1 MKTYLNGFFLRSN
14 KHSGVYRFSLN
25 LLKAIDE
32 SSNTDSEFILVVPR
46 GTNIPHL
53 NKIKVTVLNG
63 FTNQHLWE
71 QINLAW
77 TVKNNMLINFANF
90 APIFKHNQLC
100 VIHDA
105 IIFRYP
111 QSYSK
116 KFAFL
121 TKLFH
126 RMIVRQSKYIA
137 TVSNFSSL
145 EICQIIGRPKNP
157 ILVLGNSAL
166 NMDDLKVQHEVLNI
180 HKLESHGYVL
190 AVFSQKNSYYKNV
203 ERFLQV
209 VPNLSLPVVCVGS
222 VQFANS
228 PRIENLIQIGNIS
241 DQDLK
246 SLYCN
251 ARALVIPSLYEGF
264 GIPALEA
271 MQCNCPVIA
280 SDIEPLREVCGD
292 AAAYFDPEN
301 IINMTDVINSLISD
315 FNKLEELVEKGR
327 KRSTLFSWKNYANE
341 ILTRIKVGL

>member
-1 MKTYLNGFFLRSN
+1 MKIYLNGFFLRSN
-14 KHSGVYRFSLN
+14 QHSGVYRFSLN
-25 LLKAIDE
+25 LLKALDE
-32 SSNTDSEFILVVPR
+32 LLNADSEFILVVPR
-46 GTNIPHL
+46 GVNLPHL
-53 NKIKVTVLNG
+53 NKIKIMMLNG

-77 TVKNNMLINFANF
+77 AVKNNMLINFANF
-90 APIFKHNQLC
+90 APIFKYNQLC
-100 VIHDA
+100 VIHDT

-111 QSYSK
+111 QAYSS

-126 RMIVRQSKYIA
+126 RIIVRRSKYIA
-137 TVSNFSSL
+137 TVSNFSSH
-145 EICQIIGRPKNP
+145 EICQTITTPKNQ
-157 ILVLGNSAL
+157 ILVLGNSAS
-166 NMDDLKVQHEVLNI
+166 NMDILKSQQDILNL
-180 HKLESHGYVL
+180 HKLTSRGYIL

-203 ERFLQV
+203 ERFLKV
-209 VPNLSLPVVCVGS
+209 VPNLNLPVVCVGS

-228 PRIENLIQIGNIS
+228 HPIENLIQIGNVS

-280 SDIEPLREVCGD
+280 SGIVPLREVCGD
-292 AAAYFDPEN
+292 AAVYFDPED
-301 IINMTDVINSLISD
+301 IINMTDVINFLIYD
-315 FNKLEELVEKGR
+315 IDKLDALVELGR
-327 KRSTLFSWKNYANE
+327 KRSTLFSWKDYANK
-341 ILTRIKVGL
+341 ILTLIKVNL